1 MWIGQSSGLF
11 DIYRKSPNMKSI
23 SPQTLRN
30 IIFVLVIIGVIMLS
44 LGGVLR
50 PILGIVMDPF
60 IAAQRWLSERFMA
73 LYDFFTLPRDVT
85 ELLQENAQLEN
96 EVSNLQS
103 QVIQLQEQLREAEV
117 LYSLL
122 DFARA
127 RPQDQYIAA
136 AVIGK
141 DPSPFLHYVII
152 DHGSDDGIQR
162 GMPVVTQQGLVG
174 RIDAVTASAAR
185 VQLITDPNSRV
196 NVRLQQQNE
205 SAQIEGSITGDVTL
219 GMVAQNVTLNPGDIL
234 LTSGLGGN
242 YPTDILVGQV
252 ENVEDKE
259 NELFKSASVQP
270 VIDFTT
276 LRAILVITNFQTINI
291 QPLIPIP
298 TQ

>member
-1 MWIGQSSGLF
+1 
-11 DIYRKSPNMKSI
+11 MKSI
-23 SPQTLRN
+23 SPRTLRN
-30 IIFVLVIIGVIMLS
+30 VVIVLFIVGLLLLS

-60 IAAQRWLSERFMA
+60 VASQRWLSERVMA
-73 LYDFFTLPRDVT
+73 VYDFFTLPRDVT
-85 ELLQENAQLEN
+85 ELLQSNAQLEN
-96 EVSNLQS
+96 EVSSLQS

-136 AVIGK
+136 AVIGR
-141 DPSPFLHYVII
+141 DPSPFLHYIII
-152 DHGSDDGIQR
+152 DHGSDDGIQH

-174 RIDAVTASAAR
+174 RVDAVTASASR
-185 VQLITDPNSRV
+185 VQLITDPNSKV
-196 NVRLQQQNE
+196 NVRLQNQNE
-205 SAQIEGSITGDVTL
+205 GAQVEGSITGDVTL
-219 GMVAQNVTLNPGDIL
+219 GMVSQNITLNPGDIL

-252 ENVEDKE
+252 VNVEETE
-259 NELFKSASVQP
+259 NELFKTASVQP
-270 VIDFTT
+270 VIDFAA
-276 LRAILVITNFQTINI
+276 LRAVLVITNFKTINI

-298 TQ
+298 AQ

>member
-1 MWIGQSSGLF
+1 
-11 DIYRKSPNMKSI
+11 
-23 SPQTLRN
+23 
-30 IIFVLVIIGVIMLS
+30 
-44 LGGVLR
+44 GVLR

-60 IAAQRWLSERFMA
+60 VAAQRWLSEIFMA
-73 LYDFFTLPRDVT
+73 VYDFFTLPRNVT
-85 ELLQENAQLEN
+85 ELLQSNAQLEN
-96 EVSNLQS
+96 KVSNLQS

-136 AVIGK
+136 AVIGR

-174 RIDAVTASAAR
+174 RVDAVTASASR

-196 NVRLQQQNE
+196 NVRLQNQNE
-205 SAQIEGSITGDVTL
+205 SAQVEGSITGDVTL
-219 GMVAQNVTLNPGDIL
+219 GMVSQNIKLNPGDIL

-252 ENVEDKE
+252 VNVEEIE
-259 NELFKSASVQP
+259 NELFKTASVQP
-270 VIDFTT
+270 VIDFAA
-276 LRAILVITNFQTINI
+276 LRAVLVITNFKTINI
-291 QPLIPIP
+291 QPLIPVP
-298 TQ
+298 AQ

>member
-1 MWIGQSSGLF
+1 
-11 DIYRKSPNMKSI
+11 MKSI
-23 SPQTLRN
+23 SPRVLRN
-30 IIFVLVIIGVIMLS
+30 IVVFLFVMGLILLS

-50 PILGIVMDPF
+50 PFLGIIMNPF
-60 IAAQRWLSERFMA
+60 VVAQRWLSVRFMA
-73 LYDFFTLPRDVT
+73 VYDFFTLPRDVT
-85 ELLQENAQLEN
+85 ELLQRNTQLEN

-103 QVIQLQEQLREAEV
+103 QVIQMQEQLREAEV

-152 DHGSDDGIQR
+152 DHGSDDGVQY

-174 RIDAVTASAAR
+174 RVDAVTARASR
-185 VQLITDPNSRV
+185 VQLITDPESIV
-196 NVRLQQQNE
+196 NVRLQNQNE
-205 SAQIEGSITGDVTL
+205 DAQVEGSITGEITL
-219 GMVAQNVTLNPGDIL
+219 GMVSQNIALNPGDIL

-252 ENVEDKE
+252 INVEKTE
-259 NELFKSASVQP
+259 NELFQTASVQP
-270 VIDFTT
+270 VIDLTA
-276 LRAILVITNFQTINI
+276 LRAVLVITNFKTINI
-291 QPLIPIP
+291 QPLIPAP
-298 TQ
+298 VQ

>member
-1 MWIGQSSGLF
+1 
-11 DIYRKSPNMKSI
+11 MKSV
-23 SPQTLRN
+23 SPRTLRN
-30 IIFVLVIIGVIMLS
+30 VVFVLMIIGVIFLS

-50 PILGIVMDPF
+50 PILGIIMDPF
-60 IAAQRWLSERFMA
+60 VSAQRLLSEQFMA
-73 LYDFFTLPRDVT
+73 VYDFFTLPRDVT
-85 ELLQENAQLEN
+85 ELLQNNTQLKN

-141 DPSPFLHYVII
+141 DPSPFLHYLII

-196 NVRLQQQNE
+196 NVRLQEQNE
-205 SAQIEGSITGDVTL
+205 SAQIEGSITGDVSL

-252 ENVEDKE
+252 ENIEDME

-270 VIDFTT
+270 VIDFTA